1 MLNGEDGVEDG
12 VGGDLGVGGDHGGDD
27 LGAGVILLWA
37 ALMEF
42 AGDPKASTKSMQRE
56 QT

>member
-12 VGGDLGVGGDHGGDD
+12 AVGGDLGGDD

>member
-12 VGGDLGVGGDHGGDD
+12 AVGGDLGVGGDD
-27 LGAGVILLWA
+27 LGTGVILLWA